1 MQIKLQGTLGIDIL
15 MDVIGRDAQMIF
27 ALRKTAF
34 IFSFKED
41 LHQLYAIQL
50 ALPSAE
56 GFRFG
61 LFNPDQQYLS
71 IVVGMMLFNL
81 RVNKRFCAAGVDVR
95 LG

>member
-27 ALRKTAF
+27 ALRKT
-34 IFSFKED
+34 IFSFKQD

-81 RVNKRFCAAGVDVR
+81 RVNKRFCATGIDVR